1 LYDLQNILEK
11 FNPESKKMLINAKA
25 YLKALHNSSQTS
37 KIFADS
43 LSKIARNA
51 RESTQGT
58 SDIGK
63 RLDHSRNINICM
75 FAFFCKK
82 KNFMYVHVY
91 IGKQANW
98 F

>member
-1 LYDLQNILEK
+1 
-11 FNPESKKMLINAKA
+11 MLINAKA
-25 YLKALHNSSQTS
+25 YLKALHSSSQAS

-75 FAFFCKK
+75 FNFFCKK
-82 KNFMYVHVY
+82 KCMYIY